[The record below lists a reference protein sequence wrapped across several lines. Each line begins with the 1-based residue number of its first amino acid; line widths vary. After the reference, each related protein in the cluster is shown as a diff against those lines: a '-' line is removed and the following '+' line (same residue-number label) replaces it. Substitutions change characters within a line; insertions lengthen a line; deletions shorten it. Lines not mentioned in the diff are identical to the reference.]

1 MPIND
6 EGMLGSNQAKTI
18 LQKIIDAGRAGLFSW
33 DIDNHEFVFTE
44 KITGRDFGKI
54 DSLEEFLHKI
64 VFEKDIELALQD
76 LENFMTGK
84 KEVYESTFRI
94 LDTENNIR
102 WILCKGSMIS
112 DSIMSTMMYDLS
124 ERNLLKAHDHTTN
137 LINQNTF
144 LRKLKN
150 SIHYSKRSGKKGAL
164 LYIGI
169 DNFNTVLN
177 KYGIDLSGSILYK
190 VSRHLLNFVG
200 EKDELASF
208 PYNKFMLHLDNIHEL
223 DQVERIAKKITT
235 MFESPILVDGQYIYL
250 NINIGITFYPEVS
263 TDIDELMRICN
274 FAISHSRKSGSHA
287 AIFTDSSLF
296 ASYNRDMEIENELPT
311 ALLNEEMFLV
321 FQPQLNI
328 KTNKI
333 SGVEVLLRWENKNI
347 GKVSP
352 ADFIPVAEEKGF
364 IVSIGRWIREESI
377 KTARKWLDEGITFE
391 KISINISSIEIF

>member
-1 MPIND
+1 
-6 EGMLGSNQAKTI
+6 
-18 LQKIIDAGRAGLFSW
+18 
-33 DIDNHEFVFTE
+33 
-44 KITGRDFGKI
+44 
-54 DSLEEFLHKI
+54 
-64 VFEKDIELALQD
+64 
-76 LENFMTGK
+76 
-84 KEVYESTFRI
+84 
-94 LDTENNIR
+94 
-102 WILCKGSMIS
+102 
-112 DSIMSTMMYDLS
+112 
-124 ERNLLKAHDHTTN
+124 
-137 LINQNTF
+137 
-144 LRKLKN
+144 
-150 SIHYSKRSGKKGAL
+150 
-164 LYIGI
+164 
-169 DNFNTVLN
+169 
-177 KYGIDLSGSILYK
+177 
-190 VSRHLLNFVG
+190 
-200 EKDELASF
+200 
-208 PYNKFMLHLDNIHEL
+208 MLHLDNIHEL

-377 KTARKWLDEGITFE
+377 KTARKWLDDGITFE
-391 KISINISSIEIF
+391 KISINISCIEIFQRDFKDHLLALCHQFNIKPQMIELEITERTFMNTEGNQRNVVSELSKEGFKISLDDFGTGYSNLRSLLEFNIHTLKLDKSLIDKITDPRMNYLLRGILSTERYLYTTILAEGVEDEKTAAILSDLGFDTIQGYYFSKPLPTNEVEAFITDFNAGKME